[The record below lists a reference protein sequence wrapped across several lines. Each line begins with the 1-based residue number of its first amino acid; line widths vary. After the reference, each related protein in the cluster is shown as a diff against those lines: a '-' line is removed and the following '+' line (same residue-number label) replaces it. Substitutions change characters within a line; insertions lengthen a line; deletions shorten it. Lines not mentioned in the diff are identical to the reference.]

1 MSSGH
6 DAHEAEDLGR
16 TSDADDDAP
25 TIEVVVEV
33 PMGSRNKYEFDKER
47 GVFVLDRMLF
57 SAVHYPGDY
66 GFVDRTLAKD
76 GDPLDVVVIL
86 GEPTFPGCRIDGR
99 ILGNLDMEDDAGQDD
114 KLLCVPDTDPRWQH
128 LHDVEDVPAHL
139 LQEISHFFRVYKDL
153 EHKKVE
159 VRGWQDREIALEV
172 LRDARDR
179 YQA

>member
-66 GFVDRTLAKD
+66 GFVDQTLAKD